1 MNKLLKIYLDKR
13 LLFIFLNGI
22 ASGFPWVIIGSAMTL
37 WLKDAGLT
45 RTAIGFFGSI
55 FFVYSINWAWAPL
68 LDKVKNPFVKVFGFR
83 RGWLLP
89 LQICLFILII
99 AISFTDPKVSLIWV
113 SLLALLV
120 AIVSATQDIVIDAY
134 RIEIINEDDNN
145 KVAAAAAATTAGWW
159 FGFGFL
165 GAFSLYLADYIND
178 WSIVYFVNSFF
189 VLGFISITLLL
200 PKEVHLATEPTKDS
214 VGEWLSEAFI
224 SPLKDFFDRFGTT
237 AILILLFIVFF
248 KIGEAFL
255 GKMSLVFYDDIGF
268 SKSEIATYSK
278 ILGSTLT
285 IIFSVIASFVS
296 IHFGLFKGLVIGGVA
311 MALTNLMYSYLA
323 IIGADVNFLALTIF
337 FDNFTS
343 AFSTVT
349 FVAFISY
356 LVNKAYTATQYAL
369 LSSMG
374 NLGKVLLASSS
385 GLLVDSLKGED
396 WVVAFGGEWA
406 VFFAIT
412 ALMVIPSLLMLYWIN
427 RKFKHLFI

>member
-200 PKEVHLATEPTKDS
+200 PKEIHLATEPTKDS
-214 VGEWLSEAFI
+214 AGEWLSEAFI

>member
-55 FFVYSINWAWAPL
+55 LFVYSINWAWAPL

-214 VGEWLSEAFI
+214 AGEWLSEAFI

>member
-1 MNKLLKIYLDKR
+1 
-13 LLFIFLNGI
+13 
-22 ASGFPWVIIGSAMTL
+22 
-37 WLKDAGLT
+37 
-45 RTAIGFFGSI
+45 
-55 FFVYSINWAWAPL
+55 
-68 LDKVKNPFVKVFGFR
+68 
-83 RGWLLP
+83 LLP

-214 VGEWLSEAFI
+214 AGEWLSEAFI

>member
-214 VGEWLSEAFI
+214 AGEWLSEAFI

-385 GLLVDSLKGED
+385 GLLVDSLK
-396 WVVAFGGEWA
+396 
-406 VFFAIT
+406 T
-412 ALMVIPSLLMLYWIN
+412 KNY
-427 RKFKHLFI
+427 